1 LLVYDEG
8 APMTK
13 KTPGLG
19 RPRLPEKQSAAIAL
33 CASAVWSGANAA
45 GPALPVPCVPGS
57 CGPTGPS
64 QFVTAG
70 SATAV
75 AAQNGM
81 RINQTTSS
89 AILNWASF
97 NIGQGASVTF
107 QQPSSSSIA
116 LNKIYQGSP
125 SQIFG
130 QLNANGQVYL
140 VNLNGFLFGPT
151 ATVNVG
157 SLLVSSLPLT
167 LSDTDFGKGILSPLQ
182 TNGSPVFDATKD
194 PLVAGG
200 RTFVVDA
207 QGSPVLDSQG
217 KQIPVQIVVQPGA
230 QIQAASQGRV
240 LLAGQSVTNGGSLS
254 APDGQVI
261 LAAGAKVYLQ
271 ADADPNLRG
280 LVVEV
285 DQGGTAWNQL
295 SGALSAPRGNIT
307 MVGLAV
313 NQDGRVSATTSVAA
327 NGSIRLEAADTHIVT
342 GTGADTRV
350 ASLHGGKLTLG
361 PQSDMEILPELSSSA
376 TEVPAQAQLQS
387 SVTLLGEQVFLQGGS
402 IVAPGGNLT
411 AMAAANPS
419 SAAKD
424 PKAGVAG
431 GDLNARLRIDPGV
444 SIDLSGSQASL
455 PVSANLLTAQLR
467 SAELADDP
475 TQRNGPLH
483 GLTVYV
489 DARTAQSMTVANVS
503 GEIAAVPQTVA
514 QRTEHGGNA
523 IFQSEGDV
531 VFSSGASLNVSG
543 GSTTYAGGVM
553 QTSYLIG
560 ANGKLYPIATANPL
574 MSYVGV
580 LNPTFSQTYN
590 KWGVKDILPTP
601 GLSTY
606 QPGYV
611 QGAAAGSVQFAA
623 PSMVLQGG
631 LSGRAVNGFYQ
642 RTPATAVSGG
652 QLIIGLPAGVGA
664 TGGTPPIDFLSPAVQ
679 FTRTPFPIVTSDDSS
694 LPNPL
699 TLNLP
704 VSYLTSS
711 GFTSTQIY
719 SNYDVTLP
727 AGPVLNLPSG
737 SSLTIDAARV
747 NVLSSITDPNGS
759 LSFQNVFNLGSASTA
774 SGRPGVVIG
783 DGVTLDTSGLWTNDM
798 PIVGAGVSATA
809 QTWQNGGSI
818 SLGVVAPGAL
828 LSVGNDVSLRANGGA
843 WLNAKGSLADGTGGS
858 IALTANAVNS
868 GLDVGERL
876 SFQAFG
882 VQGATGGTFSL
893 TAPRVEI
900 SNGSGSWTKAQQVD
914 ETLAPG
920 GVFQVYSNLFSDYG
934 FQNFNITASGLVAP
948 DALDSKLLS
957 IDPDTEIN
965 ATVSTLYLQRGM
977 SLKPSAATMDGI
989 AAATLLPPYL
999 RQAASLSLD
1008 ALPPITAKP
1017 ALQLGA
1023 TVAGDVAIGRGASIT
1038 TDAGGSISLTSL
1050 DSIIV
1055 DGTLRAPGG
1064 SVSMQIVSPSAN
1076 QEAYQA
1082 FEAGFLPD
1090 QRIDLGP
1097 TGVLD
1102 VSGTFVSKPS
1112 MLPVNLGTLYA
1123 GGTVSL
1129 FADRGVV
1136 VAERGSLISVAGTR
1150 APLDVL
1156 QANNTYG
1163 HEIASS
1169 AGGSIAARSGESI
1182 FLLGDLNGAAGR
1194 TGSSGAAA
1202 SGSLELILTRSE
1214 TWWGI
1219 TRTAAVP
1226 TFNQGPVNVEILPQ
1240 QPLVVGLPTL
1250 LFNSNQLLLGAADL
1264 SKWGFD
1270 ALRIESGNTVTLS
1283 GSFSLALN
1291 RSMVIDSP
1299 VVAATSGAQAS
1310 LSAPYLE
1317 VGYQTQNSTLP
1328 NTNTASAGTGS
1339 VHFSGGEVDLVG
1351 TTVFQGISDVSF
1363 ASSGDLLLRGVTSAA
1378 NLPAGGITV
1387 AGNITL
1393 DAARIYPATATTFTV
1408 DAEKPAP
1415 DASSTVTI
1423 GQTNANPGT
1432 PLSAGGALS
1441 IVADVI
1447 STTGTIYAPFG
1458 TVSLNAHDTLTL
1470 GDGSFTSVSGNGL
1483 TIPYGQTQ
1491 LGGQQWVYGNQG
1503 PPVSAVPTRAVNLTA
1518 PAVTIAKQAT
1528 IDLSG
1533 GGDLS
1538 AFEWVPGSGGTKD
1551 ALASGLT
1558 PGLYAILPSTLGQ
1571 AAPQDPQDFGSSG
1584 ILAGESVYLGGGS
1597 GLAAG
1602 IYPLLPA
1609 RYALVPGAYLI
1620 QIEPGMQSTVAG
1632 SLGALSDG
1640 TPVVAGFLTYGQTGL
1655 HQSPGYTG
1663 FALYPGTYGGKLA
1676 EYGLSQAST
1685 YFSSAASLAG
1695 KPRPTLPS
1703 DAGLLAIAVSASLDV
1718 AGQVRTAAATGG
1730 LAAPIEISANDLVVG
1745 TASGP
1750 VAADAV
1756 SIQGS
1761 VLTSWH
1767 PGSIVLGG
1775 TTSGD
1780 GKTINVLASSVTIGS
1795 GTTLTADEI
1804 VLVAGQSIDV
1814 QNGAVLQTNSAAS
1827 AVAPATPPKEK
1838 SITLSATGGGGA
1850 GIVAL
1855 SDLNWLIP
1863 SGQVSGS
1870 AVTVAVDAGASIA
1883 SRGSLSIDA
1892 PGGVSLNGALV
1903 GPGAEWSLGS
1913 SSIAFVPAGTRA
1925 DALSIGPGLLAQ
1937 LGTAGA
1943 VRLASTGAID
1953 LLTPVT
1959 LGVDA
1964 NGSPTLAS
1972 LTISAAS
1979 LNNQAGAGAG
1989 TTQFGAQKLTLE
2001 GANSNMSAGSAGP
2014 AGTSLSLIAGEL
2026 DIGPNDLAVN
2036 GFAATRAVVSGAVV
2050 GKGSGALSVDGDLS
2064 IAAAGVTAASAA
2076 QSDINATGALTIAA
2090 GNANS
2095 TNSPLQLGGA
2105 LTLSGGSVDIS
2116 GTVSAPSGIVKI
2128 VSGGALNVDAGA
2140 TIDTAGRVVSIGN
2153 QSVGTPGGS
2162 ISVKSGGDLTLSSGA
2177 TLDVSGAGA
2186 GAGGKL
2192 SLSAG
2197 GSATVAATLKGK
2209 GTTGGS
2215 FSLDAGSVSP
2225 AAAAVNPMTSLAT
2238 SIGSGGFNDAIDL
2251 RVRTGDV
2258 SLDAG
2263 SALSANEFTLIADTG
2278 YVSIS
2283 GQIAA
2288 NSGAL
2293 RGSMS
2298 VFGGQGVELKPGGA
2312 LHADGTGSSG
2322 LGGTIEIGT
2331 GQLVA
2336 DQNGTLNAYN
2346 SASIRLDAGST
2357 ITAAGAAGNG
2367 TLLLR
2372 APALLASNGVAIQP
2386 IGSNTS
2392 GVGQI
2397 VIEPVLPFNTAAFSS
2412 SSAPSAGDLQQ
2423 VHDTV
2428 ANYMSA
2434 AAPGFA
2440 QLLPAGNQTPL
2451 FAEAGVELIAPGAL
2465 TLQSADLSSPAL
2477 DLASW
2482 RFTGTHNDLTPIDLT
2497 IRAAGDINVANTL
2510 TDGFADVVVAGKLQ
2524 PTLLTGP
2531 SSSIRLVSG
2540 ADLSS
2545 ANPLAALAGTGTL
2558 ILGPNAVVRTGTGDI
2573 DLIAGH
2579 NIVIGA
2585 PGSGAYTAGTPAVAP
2600 GGDASNLYPNLPS
2613 QLGAAQGNGVAIP
2626 KTNLLMS
2633 FPTGGGNLVVRA
2645 GDDILGAAL
2654 PADSQSTMP
2663 PGVSSWELREGH
2675 STYTPPGK
2683 SPQQTLPMWGVN
2695 LAAYDWNFGTLGGGD
2710 LKIAAGGDALNV
2722 TAAAADSL
2730 LPQYGGGTKY
2740 VRSGGLSFTAGRD
2753 IGSAEVFLADG
2764 KGSVVA
2770 GGALTA
2776 LLPVTGTDGSTI
2788 AHVGSAFY
2796 LQSSSLDVRSRL
2808 GMAVDG
2814 VFNPTTLGQLSSAKA
2829 LTGSYLSYDDN
2840 SSLSLQS
2847 LAGDITLGQS
2857 DASTE
2862 TLLGITVAH
2871 GIAGE
2876 NSGVLPASLA
2886 VQALGGSIAFGAGI
2900 GHNGAI
2906 VLAPAP
2912 HGQLDLLAA
2921 QDITGIFDVTKVTMS
2936 DAVAGSYAAVGS
2948 PAGQI
2953 AVGAATFAGSI
2964 HSSDLTPA
2972 LVTAGGNIETLLLS
2986 IPKAA
2991 QVTAGTDIVDLTY
3004 TGENLNPTDQ
3014 TVLMA
3019 GRDFV
3024 YSQAYGNHNGT
3035 SVGGPGQVD
3044 VLAGRSVSLG
3054 ESLGGITTTGNLL
3067 NPNLPTARGSDLT
3080 IATGLGTAPDV
3091 AGFLTSVIAPSATYQ
3106 ADLVNYV
3113 ESVEGSAGL
3122 SFASAQAAFQAL
3134 TPQQQR
3140 PLIDKV
3146 FFNELL
3152 LSGRAYNKV
3161 PGAGF
3166 KQGYA
3171 AIDALFPGSR
3181 AGSAGA
3187 VAGSYAGDLT
3197 LAFSRIYT
3205 LSGGNIDLI
3214 VPGGS
3219 IDVGLANPPASLTGR
3234 APSSL
3239 GIVAEG
3245 PGDVNIY
3252 TRGDVN
3258 VNASRIFTLGGG
3270 NILVWS
3276 DEGSID
3282 AGRGAKTAVS
3292 APPPS
3297 VLINTDGTVTLDFSG
3312 AAAGSGIRTIQT
3324 DPKQALGSVDLIAPV
3339 GTIDAGDAGIGAAGN
3354 INLASRAVV
3363 GLDNIQFGGTSA
3375 GVPAEVSNLGASLSG
3390 ASSAG
3395 SSAANS
3401 ATSSSEAAQRADQN
3415 GAAPLAQTALSW
3427 LDVFVTGLGE
3437 ENCRT
3442 DDLECLKRQKTNL
3455 N

>member
-1 LLVYDEG
+1 
-8 APMTK
+8 MTK
-13 KTPGLG
+13 MTMGSG
-19 RPRLPEKQSAAIAL
+19 RQRLPEMQSAAIAL
-33 CASAVWSGANAA
+33 CASAVWSGAHAA

-75 AAQNGM
+75 AAQNAM
-81 RINQTTSS
+81 RINQTTNS

-107 QQPSSSSIA
+107 QQPSSSSIT

-140 VNLNGFLFGPT
+140 LNQNGFLFGPT

-157 SLLVSSLPLT
+157 SLLVSSLPLS
-167 LSDTDFGKGILSPLQ
+167 LSDADFGKGILSPLQ
-182 TNGSPVFDATKD
+182 TNGSAVFDATKD
-194 PLVAGG
+194 PLVPGG
-200 RTFVVDA
+200 RTFVVDS

-217 KQIPVQIVVQPGA
+217 NRIPVQIVVQAGA

-240 LLAGQSVTNGGSLS
+240 LLAGQNVTNGGSLS

-261 LAAGAKVYLQ
+261 LAAGTKVYLQ

-307 MVGLAV
+307 MAGLAV
-313 NQDGRVSATTSVAA
+313 NQDGRISATTSVAA
-327 NGSIRLEAADTHIVT
+327 NGSIRLEAADTATVT
-342 GTGADTRV
+342 GTGADTHV
-350 ASLHGGKLTLG
+350 ASLHGGKLTIG

-376 TEVPAQAQLQS
+376 TEVAAQAQLQS
-387 SVTLLGEQVFLQGGS
+387 SVTLLGEQVFLKGGA

-411 AMAAANPS
+411 AIAAADPS
-419 SAAKD
+419 TAAKD
-424 PKAGVAG
+424 PNGGVAG
-431 GDLNARLRIDPGV
+431 ADPNARLRIDSGV
-444 SIDLSGSQASL
+444 SIDLSGSRASL
-455 PVSANLLTAQLR
+455 PVTANLVTAQLR

-475 TQRNGPLH
+475 TQRTGPLH

-489 DARTAQSMTVANVS
+489 DARTAQSMTVANVT

-523 IFQSEGDV
+523 VFQSDGDV

-543 GSTTYAGGVM
+543 GSTSYTGGVM
-553 QTSYLIG
+553 QTSYLVG

-580 LNPTFSQTYN
+580 LNPTFSQAYN

-623 PSMVLQGG
+623 RSMVLQGS
-631 LSGRAVNGFYQ
+631 LSGTAVNGLYQ

-652 QLIIGLPAGVGA
+652 QLIIGLPGGVGA
-664 TGGTPPIDFLSPAVQ
+664 ITTPTIDFLAPAVQ
-679 FTRTPFPIVTSDDSS
+679 ITRTPFPIVTSDDSS

-704 VSYLTSS
+704 VSYVTDS
-711 GFTSTQIY
+711 GFTSTRIY
-719 SNYDVTLP
+719 SNYDVTLA

-737 SSLTIDAARV
+737 SSLAIDAARV

-759 LSFQNVFNLGSASTA
+759 LSFQNVASLGSANVA
-774 SGRPGVVIG
+774 AGRPGVFIG
-783 DGVTLDTSGLWTNDM
+783 SAVTLDTSGLWTNDM

-818 SLGVVAPGAL
+818 SLGVAAPGAL
-828 LSVGNDVSLRANGGA
+828 LSVGNGVSLRANGGA
-843 WLNAKGSLADGTGGS
+843 WLNAKGSLVDGTGGS
-858 IALTANAVNS
+858 IALIDNAVNG
-868 GLDVGERL
+868 GLDVGDQL
-876 SFQAFG
+876 SIQAFG
-882 VQGATGGTFSL
+882 AQGASGGTFSL
-893 TAPRVEI
+893 AAPRVEI

-914 ETLAPG
+914 DTLAPG
-920 GVFQVYSNLFSDYG
+920 GVFQVYSNLFSGYG
-934 FQNFNITASGLVAP
+934 FQKFNLNASGLVAA
-948 DALDSKLLS
+948 DAADAKLLS
-957 IDPDTEIN
+957 VDPDTVIN
-965 ATVSTLYLQRGM
+965 ATVSTLYLQPGI
-977 SLKPSAATMDGI
+977 SLKPSAAALDGI
-989 AAATLLPPYL
+989 ATATLLPPYL
-999 RQAASLSLD
+999 RQAASLSLN
-1008 ALPPITAKP
+1008 ALPPVTAKP
-1017 ALQLGA
+1017 DVQLGA
-1023 TVAGDVAIGRGASIT
+1023 TVAGDVAIGKGASLT

-1050 DSIIV
+1050 DSVIV

-1064 SVSMQIVSPSAN
+1064 NISMQIVSPSAN

-1082 FEAGFLPD
+1082 FEVGFLPT

-1112 MLPVNLGTLYA
+1112 MLPVDLGTLYA

-1129 FADRGVV
+1129 FADRGAV
-1136 VAERGSLISVAGTR
+1136 VAERGSLISVAGTSS
-1150 APLDVL
+1150 PLDVL

-1169 AGGSIAARSGESI
+1169 AGGSITARSGESI
-1182 FLLGDLNGAAGR
+1182 FLLGDLNGAAGPMG
-1194 TGSSGAAA
+1194 TSGAAA
-1202 SGSLELILTRSE
+1202 SGSLDVILTRSE

-1219 TRTAAVP
+1219 TGTLAIP
-1226 TFNQGPVNVEILPQ
+1226 TFNQGPLNVEIRPQ
-1240 QPLVVGLPTL
+1240 QAVVVGVPTL

-1270 ALRIESGNTVTLS
+1270 ALRIESGNTFTMS
-1283 GSFSLALN
+1283 GSFTLALN
-1291 RSMVIDSP
+1291 RSMVIESP
-1299 VVAATSGAQAS
+1299 VIAATSGAQAS

-1317 VGYQTQNSTLP
+1317 VGYDLGSATPP
-1328 NTNTASAGTGS
+1328 NTNTVSPGTGS
-1339 VHFSGGEVDLVG
+1339 VRFSGGEVDLVG
-1351 TTVFQGISDVSF
+1351 TTVFQGVSDVTF
-1363 ASSGDLLLRGVTSAA
+1363 ASSGDLLLRGVPSAA
-1378 NLPAGGITV
+1378 HLPAGAMTV

-1393 DAARIYPATATTFTV
+1393 DAARIYPATATTFTI
-1408 DAEKPAP
+1408 DAQDPAP
-1415 DASSTVTI
+1415 GVSSTVTI
-1423 GQTNANPGT
+1423 GQTNPNPGT

-1441 IVADVI
+1441 IVADAI
-1447 STTGTIYAPFG
+1447 SSTGTIYAPFG
-1458 TVSLNAHDTLTL
+1458 TVSLNANATLTL

-1491 LGGQQWVYGNQG
+1491 LGGLEWVYGGQAG
-1503 PPVSAVPTRAVNLTA
+1503 PTVTGVPTRAVNLTA

-1551 ALASGLT
+1551 ALASGVT

-1571 AAPQDPQDFGSSG
+1571 AAPQDPQDFGNSG
-1584 ILAGESVYLGGGS
+1584 ILAGESVYLSGGS

-1620 QIEPGMQSTVAG
+1620 QIQPGMQSTVAG

-1640 TPVVAGFLTYGQTGL
+1640 TAVVAGFLTYGQTGL

-1663 FALYPGTYGGKLA
+1663 FALYPGTYGGQLA
-1676 EYGLSQAST
+1676 QYDLSQAST
-1685 YFSSAASLAG
+1685 YFSSAATLAG
-1695 KPRPTLPS
+1695 NPRPTLPS
-1703 DAGLLAIAVSASLDV
+1703 DAGLLAIAVSSSLDV

-1750 VAADAV
+1750 VPSDAV

-1761 VLTSWH
+1761 VLTGWH

-1775 TTSGD
+1775 TTSAD
-1780 GKTINVLASSVTIGS
+1780 GKTINVLANSVTIGS

-1804 VLVAGQSIDV
+1804 VLVASQSIAV
-1814 QNGAVLQTNSAAS
+1814 QSGATLQTNSAAN
-1827 AVAPATPPKEK
+1827 AVAPAAPPKEK
-1838 SITLSATGGGGA
+1838 PITLATTSGGGA

-1870 AVTVAVDAGASIA
+1870 AVTVAVDAGASVA

-1913 SSIAFVPAGTRA
+1913 SSIGFVPAGTKA

-1937 LGTAGA
+1937 LATAGA

-1972 LTISAAS
+1972 LTISAES

-2001 GANSNMSAGSAGP
+2001 GANSNMSAGTAGP
-2014 AGTSLSLIAGEL
+2014 AGTSLSLVASEL

-2050 GKGSGALSVDGDLS
+2050 GKGSGALSVDGDFS

-2076 QSDINATGALTIAA
+2076 QTDINATGALTIATA
-2090 GNANS
+2090 NANS
-2095 TNSPLQLGGA
+2095 AKLPLQLGGA
-2105 LTLSGGSVDIS
+2105 LTLSGGTVDVA
-2116 GTVSAPSGIVKI
+2116 GTVTAPSGIVKI
-2128 VSGGALNVDAGA
+2128 VSGGALNVDTGA

-2153 QSVGTPGGS
+2153 QSVGTSGGS
-2162 ISVKSGGDLTLSSGA
+2162 ISIKSGGDLILSSGA
-2177 TLDVSGAGA
+2177 NLDVSGAGT
-2186 GAGGKL
+2186 GAGGTL

-2197 GSATVAATLKGK
+2197 GSATVAATLTGK
-2209 GTTGGS
+2209 GGSGALGGS
-2215 FSLDAGSVSP
+2215 FVLDAGSLSP
-2225 AAAAVNPMTSLAT
+2225 AVAAVNPMTSLAT

-2263 SALSANEFTLIADTG
+2263 SALSANEITVAADTG
-2278 YVSIS
+2278 YVSIG

-2298 VFGGQGVELKPGGA
+2298 LFGGQGVELEAGGA

-2336 DQNGTLNAYN
+2336 DQNGVLNAYN
-2346 SASIRLDAGST
+2346 GASIRLDADST
-2357 ITAAGAAGNG
+2357 ITAAGAAGDG

-2392 GVGQI
+2392 GVGRI
-2397 VIEPVLPFNTAAFSS
+2397 IIEPVLPFNTAAFSS
-2412 SSAPSAGDLQQ
+2412 STTPTAADLQQ

-2428 ANYMSA
+2428 ATYMSA

-2440 QLLPAGNQTPL
+2440 NLLAAGSQTPL

-2465 TLQSADLSSPAL
+2465 TLQSGDLSSPAL
-2477 DLASW
+2477 DLSSW
-2482 RFTGTHNDLTPIDLT
+2482 RFTGTHNDVTPIDLT
-2497 IRAAGDINVANTL
+2497 VRAGGDINVANTL
-2510 TDGFADVVVAGKLQ
+2510 TDGFADAVVGGKLQ
-2524 PTLLTGP
+2524 PTLLAGA

-2545 ANPLAALAGTGTL
+2545 ANPLVALAGTGTL
-2558 ILGPNAVVRTGTGDI
+2558 TIGTNTGTSAVVRTGTGDI

-2579 NIVIGA
+2579 NIVIGG
-2585 PGSGAYTAGTPAVAP
+2585 PGSGAYTAGTPAIAP
-2600 GGDASNLYPNLPS
+2600 GGNDPNLYPNMPS
-2613 QLGAAQGNGVAIP
+2613 PVGTAQGNGVAIP

-2645 GDDILGAAL
+2645 GDNILGAAL
-2654 PADSQSTMP
+2654 PSDSQSKTP
-2663 PGVSSWELREGH
+2663 PGVSSWQLREGH
-2675 STYTPPGK
+2675 STYTLSGK
-2683 SPQQTLPMWGVN
+2683 SQQTLPMWGVN

-2710 LKIAAGGDALNV
+2710 LRIAAGGDALNV
-2722 TAAAADSL
+2722 TAASADSL
-2730 LPQYGGGTKY
+2730 LPQYGGGTAY
-2740 VRSGGLSFTAGRD
+2740 VRSGGLSFTAGHD

-2776 LLPVTGTDGSTI
+2776 LLPVTGSDGSI
-2788 AHVGSAFY
+2788 VGHVGSAFY
-2796 LQSSSLDVRSRL
+2796 LQTSSLDVRSRL

-2814 VFNPTTLGQLSSAKA
+2814 VFNPTTLGQISTAKA
-2829 LTGSYLSYDDN
+2829 LAGSYLSYDDD
-2840 SSLSLQS
+2840 SSLSLQA
-2847 LAGDITLGQS
+2847 LAGDITLGNAE
-2857 DASTE
+2857 ASGQ
-2862 TLLGITVAH
+2862 TLLGIGVFN

-2876 NSGVLPASLA
+2876 NRGVLPASLS
-2886 VQALGGSIAFGAGI
+2886 VQALDGSIAFGGGI
-2900 GHNGAI
+2900 GNGGAI
-2906 VLAPAP
+2906 ILAPSP
-2912 HGQLDLLAA
+2912 HGQLNLLAA
-2921 QDITGIFDVTKVTMS
+2921 QDITGILDVTKVTMS
-2936 DAVAGSYAAVGS
+2936 DAVSGSYAAVGS

-2953 AVGAATFAGSI
+2953 AVGAATFAGNI
-2964 HSSDLTPA
+2964 HSSDGTPA
-2972 LVTAGGNIETLLLS
+2972 LVTAGGNIDTLLLS

-2991 QVTAGTDIVDLTY
+2991 QVTAGEDIVDLTY

-3035 SVGGPGQVD
+3035 SVGGPGQLD

-3054 ESLGGITTTGNLL
+3054 LSLGGITTTGNLF
-3067 NPNLPTARGSDLT
+3067 NPNLPTAKGADVT
-3080 IATGLGTAPDV
+3080 IATGLGTAPDF

-3106 ADLVNYV
+3106 TALINYV
-3113 ESVEGSAGL
+3113 ESVEGSTGL
-3122 SFASAQAAFQAL
+3122 SFASAEAAFQTL

-3140 PLIDKV
+3140 PLVDKV

-3152 LSGRAYNKV
+3152 LSGRAFNTV

-3171 AIDALFPGSR
+3171 AIDALFPASR
-3181 AGSAGA
+3181 TGSAGA
-3187 VAGSYAGDLT
+3187 VSGSYAGNLT

-3219 IDVGLANPPASLTGR
+3219 IDVGLANPPSSLNGR
-3234 APSSL
+3234 AASSL
-3239 GIVAEG
+3239 GIVAQG

-3252 TRGDVN
+3252 SRGDVN

-3292 APPPS
+3292 APPPA
-3297 VLINTDGTVTLDFSG
+3297 VLINADGTVTLDYSG

-3324 DPKQALGSVDLIAPV
+3324 DPKQTLGSVDLIAPV

-3390 ASSAG
+3390 ASNAG

-3415 GAAPLAQTALSW
+3415 AAAPLAQTALSW